1 MTYRVLTMGD
11 FFCMGFLLWPFLIEF
26 RCDRLQL
33 KKQPVAFLTASG
45 RVVEATGRFWGHFVS

>member
-45 RVVEATGRFWGHFVS
+45 RGV